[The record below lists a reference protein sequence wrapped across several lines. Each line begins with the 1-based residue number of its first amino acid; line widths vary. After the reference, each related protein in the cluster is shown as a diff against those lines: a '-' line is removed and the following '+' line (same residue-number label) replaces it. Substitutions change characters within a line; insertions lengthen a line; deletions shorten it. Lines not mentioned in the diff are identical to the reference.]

1 MSNIIIIGAGRDT
14 KAIVAAARLAG
25 QRVCGIYDDDSSRW
39 GELILGVPI
48 VGCLALAPTTR
59 LPAVLGYDDPRERKA
74 VAERMEVRWTN
85 VVHPRAFLDQS
96 AKIGPGTIVLE
107 GAVAQA
113 DVTLRRHV
121 MVLANVTISHDSVV
135 ENYARLSTGVV
146 LAGSVRVGE
155 GANLEAGAL
164 VIPNLSVGA
173 WALLGPRA
181 VVLRDVPENAHME
194 GLPARPIAGVW
205 PLADR
210 DLAPSTR

>member
-1 MSNIIIIGAGRDT
+1 MSDLILIGAGRQS
-14 KAIVAAARLAG
+14 KAIIAAARQAG
-25 QRVCGIYDDDSSRW
+25 QRVCGIYDDDSTRW
-39 GELILGVPI
+39 GQLIAGVPI

-59 LPAVLGYDDPRERKA
+59 LPAVLGYDNPQERKA
-74 VAERMEVRWTN
+74 VAERIEVRWTN
-85 VVHPRAFLDQS
+85 IVHPRAYLDQS
-96 AKIGPGTIVLE
+96 AKIGPGTIILE

-113 DVTLRRHV
+113 DVAIRRHV
-121 MVLANVTISHDSVV
+121 IVSANVTISHDSIV
-135 ENYARLSTGVV
+135 ESYAQLWPGVV

-155 GANLEAGAL
+155 GANLETGAL
-164 VIPNLSVGA
+164 VIPNISIGA

-205 PLADR
+205 PLPDR